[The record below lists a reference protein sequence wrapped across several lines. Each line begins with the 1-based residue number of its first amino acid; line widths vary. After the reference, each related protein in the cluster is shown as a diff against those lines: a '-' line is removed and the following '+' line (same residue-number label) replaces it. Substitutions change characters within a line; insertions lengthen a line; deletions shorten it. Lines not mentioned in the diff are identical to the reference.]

1 MVNLTFGE
9 IVFHSAPNKA
19 LQPTA
24 KSAAA
29 ERSVRFPM
37 RKNRSILFTKPITI
51 PSQDRAHNAING
63 SDAESYALAKLV
75 LACRGEGQWGS
86 REEDNSKIDL
96 IFSCPHPWFPNERM
110 IILSQVKSGKAFGEL
125 TEEGFK
131 LKGSA
136 KNAATRTS
144 HDVCVIW
151 VDRDKKRVFW
161 AYIHPD
167 ALPRPQIYGSHHE
180 ITPATIFDLARC
192 MSARNRGPEG
202 ANGIL
207 VRVRGANL
215 AARRKSV
222 KSTYR
227 DTESI
232 LSPVLGSIEL
242 SRLGWR
248 HMFRSGRREVNKSTS
263 LNLIPYLKTL
273 LRRRPSTHAITAN
286 NSFTHDG
293 QQYQVREHL
302 LKFEKLKVQLPEE
315 NSSTEAIAHVRVIEE
330 IRYPENW
337 ESQVMLSQMISRR
350 VVLKS
355 AYYKS
360 KK

>member
-1 MVNLTFGE
+1 MLNNPLS
-9 IVFHSAPNKA
+9 IP
-19 LQPTA
+19 LQDP
-24 KSAAA
+24 
-29 ERSVRFPM
+29 
-37 RKNRSILFTKPITI
+37 
-51 PSQDRAHNAING
+51 AHNAING

-96 IFSCPHPWFPNERM
+96 IFSCSHPWFPKERM
-110 IILSQVKSGKAFGEL
+110 IILSQVKSGKTFGEL

-151 VDRDKKRVFW
+151 VDRDKKRAFW
-161 AYIHPD
+161 AYIHPN
-167 ALPRPQIYGSHHE
+167 ALPRQQVYGAHHE
-180 ITPATIFDLARC
+180 VTPATIFDLARC
-192 MSARNRGPEG
+192 MSSRSRGSEG
-202 ANGIL
+202 ANGIV
-207 VRVRGANL
+207 VRVREANL
-215 AARRKSV
+215 PARRKSV
-222 KSTYR
+222 KDTYR
-227 DTESI
+227 DTKTI
-232 LSPVLGSIEL
+232 LSPVLGNIEL

-248 HMFRSGRREVNKSTS
+248 HMFRSGRRKENKSTS

-273 LRRRPSTHAITAN
+273 LRRRPSMHAITAN
-286 NSFTHDG
+286 SSYTHNG

-302 LKFEKLKVQLPEE
+302 LKFDKLKVQMPEE
-315 NSSTEAIAHVRVIEE
+315 KSGVEVIAHVRVIEE

-337 ESQVMLSQMISRR
+337 ESQVMLTQMISRR

>member
-1 MVNLTFGE
+1 M
-9 IVFHSAPNKA
+9 S
-19 LQPTA
+19 
-24 KSAAA
+24 
-29 ERSVRFPM
+29 
-37 RKNRSILFTKPITI
+37 KNRSILLSKPVTV
-51 PSQDRAHNAING
+51 PLQDRAHNAING

-86 REEDNSKIDL
+86 REEDNTKIDL
-96 IFSCPHPWFPNERM
+96 FLSCPHPWFSNERM
-110 IILSQVKSGKAFGEL
+110 IILSQVKSGKTFGEL
-125 TEEGFK
+125 TENGFK
-131 LKGSA
+131 LKGKA
-136 KNAATRTS
+136 KTAAIRTS

-151 VDRDKKRVFW
+151 VDRDNRRAFW

-167 ALPRPQIYGSHHE
+167 ALPTPQLYGAYHE

-192 MSARNRGPEG
+192 MSARIRGPEG
-202 ANGIL
+202 ANGIV
-207 VRVRGANL
+207 VRVREANL

-222 KSTYR
+222 KSAYHQTA
-227 DTESI
+227 SI

-248 HMFRSGRREVNKSTS
+248 HMFRSGRRKINKSTS

-273 LRRRPSTHAITAN
+273 LMRRPSAHAITAN
-286 NSFTHDG
+286 NSFTHEG

-302 LKFEKLKVQLPEE
+302 LKFDKLKIKLPQE
-315 NSSTEAIAHVRVIEE
+315 SSTTEVIAHVRVIEE

-360 KK
+360 